1 MTLPK
6 PTLQEAFARWRE
18 AQTEEAKQAAL
29 EALAEAVERRD
40 WSRYRNSDIVTS
52 TKQQSERE
60 NG

>member
-1 MTLPK
+1 MILPK

-40 WSRYRNSDIVTS
+40 RSR
-52 TKQQSERE
+52 ERDQ
-60 NG
+60 NR

>member
-1 MTLPK
+1 MILPK

-40 WSRYRNSDIVTS
+40 RSRATEGRGESA
-52 TKQQSERE
+52 
-60 NG
+60 